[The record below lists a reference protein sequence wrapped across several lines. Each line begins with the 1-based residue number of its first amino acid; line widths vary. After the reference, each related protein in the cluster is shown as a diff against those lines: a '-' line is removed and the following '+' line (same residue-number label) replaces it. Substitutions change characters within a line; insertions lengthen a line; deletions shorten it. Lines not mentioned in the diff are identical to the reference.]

1 MHHDARIR
9 KRKAQVFAARRQ
21 QQRTHRSG
29 LPDAERRYGRTDEL
43 HRVVDREARR
53 DAAAR
58 RVDVNRDFLL
68 RIIRLKEQEL
78 RDDQRRHFVFDD
90 ASNEYD
96 PFLEQTR
103 IDVIGPLAPVGL
115 LNHRGNEIVHVG
127 VDGILHCSTRPVACT
142 GRFTTAVRF
151 KNCDVCR
158 DADHRYRPKLQ
169 QQASYICMHQQLRS
183 RPARARLPQ

>member
-1 MHHDARIR
+1 MRAFGSA
-9 KRKAQVFAARRQ
+9 KR
-21 QQRTHRSG
+21 RS
-29 LPDAERRYGRTDEL
+29 LRRYDRTDEL
-43 HRVVDREARR
+43 HRVVNREARR

-115 LNHRGNEIVHVG
+115 LNHRGNEIIHVG
-127 VDGILHCSTRPVACT
+127 IDGIPHCSTCPLACT
-142 GRFTTAVRF
+142 DRFTTAVRF
-151 KNCDVCR
+151 KNCDVFR
-158 DADHRYRPKLQ
+158 DGAITNIGRHSSNKPLNLHAPTIAK
-169 QQASYICMHQQLRS
+169 QASASSARRISRS
-183 RPARARLPQ
+183 TVSTARSPRPP